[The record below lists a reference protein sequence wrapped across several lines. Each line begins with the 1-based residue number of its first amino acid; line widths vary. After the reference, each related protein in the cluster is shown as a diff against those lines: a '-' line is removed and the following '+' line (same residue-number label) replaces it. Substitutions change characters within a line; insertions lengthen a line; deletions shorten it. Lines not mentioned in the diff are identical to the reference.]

1 MELLMLFYAPS
12 KLFYSSSSCG
22 LLNIR
27 GVITAAARRI
37 LFQHYLKLLKKK
49 KKKSNL
55 MHVCLD
61 RATIR
66 YKTKPAKD
74 KLKKN

>member
-1 MELLMLFYAPS
+1 MLFYAPS

-49 KKKSNL
+49 KKK
-55 MHVCLD
+55 V
-61 RATIR
+61 T
-66 YKTKPAKD
+66 
-74 KLKKN
+74 